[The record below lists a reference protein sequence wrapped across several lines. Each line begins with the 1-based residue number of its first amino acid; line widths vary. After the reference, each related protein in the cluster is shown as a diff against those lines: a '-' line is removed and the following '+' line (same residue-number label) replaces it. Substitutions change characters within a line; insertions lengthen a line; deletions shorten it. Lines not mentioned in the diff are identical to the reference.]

1 MHFQLCAFI
10 LNLIY
15 ISKIQNHAQN
25 VRARYQSEAQLLWRS
40 SMACSVEEV
49 NVGLGVLCFI
59 SYAKFSKILE
69 VPWDSH
75 RFFGS
80 RNSPTISILHIIRH
94 VYRSVWPAREAEP
107 RFGAA
112 LVCSAHDYSLICS
125 CVAQFIERIDK
136 RFKFT

>member
-1 MHFQLCAFI
+1 
-10 LNLIY
+10 
-15 ISKIQNHAQN
+15 
-25 VRARYQSEAQLLWRS
+25 
-40 SMACSVEEV
+40 MACSVEEV

-112 LVCSAHDYSLICS
+112 LDRSAHDCKTRLLVCCCEQSQRLLMRLCFQVDQQSDSILSSSTFSYIPWFLSRLTVNTVIS
-125 CVAQFIERIDK
+125 FAL
-136 RFKFT
+136 